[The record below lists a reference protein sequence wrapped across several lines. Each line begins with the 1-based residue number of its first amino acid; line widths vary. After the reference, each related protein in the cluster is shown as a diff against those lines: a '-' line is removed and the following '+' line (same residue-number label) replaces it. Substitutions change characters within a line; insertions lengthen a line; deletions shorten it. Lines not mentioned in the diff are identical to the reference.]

1 MNNEE
6 HNDGYGF
13 DLEHEAMAGEIVEI
27 DGYDGYWRV
36 DCVNIE
42 LAKYANE
49 QFTDIYYD
57 VYNIHTDEYIVAG
70 DEDVTLVAD
79 ASQADDFIANM
90 VPKKKPFNGGL
101 LDPRNLINPSDL
113 DKEISDFW
121 TMDTLFNQFRKSKEA
136 ENMAKE
142 NRKLTPRE
150 QSNKE
155 AAEKKAAR
163 KKRKE
168 YVDRA
173 LDGRNDAK
181 ELARVFP
188 ADKAKYERRIAR
200 YDAFLAKVSDGE

>member
-6 HNDGYGF
+6 NNDGYDF
-13 DLEHEAMAGEIVEI
+13 DLEHEAMAGEIVEVA
-27 DGYDGYWRV
+27 GYEGFWRV

-42 LAKYANE
+42 LSKYATE

-57 VYNIHTDEYIVAG
+57 VYNIHTNEYLIAG

-79 ASQADDFIANM
+79 AASADDFVANM
-90 VPKKKPFNGGL
+90 AAPERKPIDPGEPKIVPL
-101 LDPRNLINPSDL
+101 ADL
-113 DKEISDFW
+113 FE
-121 TMDTLFNQFRKSKEA
+121 QFRKTKEA

-150 QSNKE
+150 QSAKV

-163 KKRKE
+163 KKKAE
-168 YVDRA
+168 MVDRA
-173 LDGRNDAK
+173 LDSRLALTDAIG
-181 ELARVFP
+181 VFP
-188 ADKAKYERRIAR
+188 EDKAKYERKIAK

>member
-6 HNDGYGF
+6 NNDGYDF
-13 DLEHEAMAGEIVEI
+13 DLEHEAMAGEIVEVS
-27 DGYDGYWRV
+27 GYEGFWRV

-42 LAKYANE
+42 LSKYATE

-57 VYNIHTDEYIVAG
+57 VYNIHTNEYLIAG

-79 ASQADDFIANM
+79 AASADDFVANM
-90 VPKKKPFNGGL
+90 AAPERKSIDPGEPKIVPL
-101 LDPRNLINPSDL
+101 ADL
-113 DKEISDFW
+113 FE
-121 TMDTLFNQFRKSKEA
+121 QFRKTKEA

-150 QSNKE
+150 QSAKV

-163 KKRKE
+163 KKKAE
-168 YVDRA
+168 MVDRA
-173 LDGRNDAK
+173 LDGRLALTDAI
-181 ELARVFP
+181 EVFP
-188 ADKAKYERRIAR
+188 EDKAKYERKIAK